1 MPTFVIAKRS
11 DRELTG
17 GFATKEPVIFSTPSS
32 ADALKDEMA
41 QRIRN
46 DVASLENSEK
56 KKEVIKVQKEEHI
69 VNEALDYAKDHG
81 VVLN

>member
-1 MPTFVIAKRS
+1 
-11 DRELTG
+11 
-17 GFATKEPVIFSTPSS
+17 
-32 ADALKDEMA
+32 MA